1 MSLLTLAIAVP
12 LAAAVGGL
20 LRWGIAAGLDSE
32 RGFPLG
38 TWLVNLAGSAAIGA
52 LAAAFARWQVPLNAD
67 AWLLAAGAGLGSF
80 TTVSAFALHTVVLF
94 RQRRA
99 LAAGYVAA
107 TVLLCPL
114 AAAAGFLLV
123 SAG

>member
-1 MSLLTLAIAVP
+1 MNPLLLVAVP

-20 LRWGIAAGLDSE
+20 LRWWIAGRLDA
-32 RGFPLG
+32 RGDFPLG

-52 LAAAFARWQVPLNAD
+52 LAAGFARWQIPLDGD

-80 TTVSAFALHTVVLF
+80 TTVSAFALHSVVLF
-94 RQRRA
+94 EHRRA
-99 LAAGYVAA
+99 LAAGYVVA
-107 TVLLCPL
+107 TALLCPL

-123 SAG
+123 VTP